1 MKPEDIEPGK
11 SYACKYTD
19 LAGVECLA
27 LVITRDTEKQL
38 LKLRDV
44 ATGHEFTV
52 SYDQV
57 RDLDTVE
64 WVDA

>member
-1 MKPEDIEPGK
+1 MTPHDITPGQ

-19 LAGVECLA
+19 LAGEVCLA
-27 LVITRDTEKQL
+27 LVVTRDTQKQL

-52 SYDQV
+52 SYDEIA
-57 RDLDTVE
+57 DLDTVE